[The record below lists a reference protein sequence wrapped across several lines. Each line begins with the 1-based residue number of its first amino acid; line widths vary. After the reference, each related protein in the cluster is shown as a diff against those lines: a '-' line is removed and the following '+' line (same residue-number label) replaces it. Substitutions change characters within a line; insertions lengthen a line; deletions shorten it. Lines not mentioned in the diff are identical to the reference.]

1 MVICPTSNGA
11 FFPLEERA
19 PHLLVLNTGDLSIA
33 GSMAEVTSEKLASL
47 ASQPRSSPGSRQRC
61 GKAGSELQHQGNP
74 RGCQR
79 LVFLK
84 ATFLTCKCLLKI
96 SPL

>member
-47 ASQPRSSPGSRQRC
+47 ASQPRSSPGSRQGVVRQ
-61 GKAGSELQHQGNP
+61 GVRHQGNP

-84 ATFLTCKCLLKI
+84 ATFLTHM
-96 SPL
+96 